1 MKKLPKARLI
11 FLLLWVSVRV
21 VFHMAGHDWW
31 ASFISVTSA
40 APCSI
45 NYDNLYSLALFWA
58 PFLSIS
64 SFTSSLSPVL
74 LLSPIFPQLQVC
86 LSFLIF
92 HHLPLCVP
100 ARQAGVCTDTYTAA
114 LSYFKST
121 WERTEKLMDSAVCA
135 FTRRGASF
143 SGDLFRLCAKRCHH
157 QGNGSLFAAMHAC
170 KKINE

>member
-21 VFHMAGHDWW
+21 VFHMAGHDKW

-40 APCSI
+40 TPCSI

-64 SFTSSLSPVL
+64 SFTSPLSPVL
-74 LLSPIFPQLQVC
+74 LLSPIFPQLQVSV
-86 LSFLIF
+86 SFLIF

-100 ARQAGVCTDTYTAA
+100 ARQAGVCTDTHSSSELLQKYLRANGETNGLCRMCVYPPWRIIQRRSFQA
-114 LSYFKST
+114 L
-121 WERTEKLMDSAVCA
+121 C
-135 FTRRGASF
+135 
-143 SGDLFRLCAKRCHH
+143 
-157 QGNGSLFAAMHAC
+157 
-170 KKINE
+170 